1 MENKLVQVTTLK
13 INMVDKNRK
22 LGFITLLKKDQFL
35 NRSQTSLQF
44 ELANKRSG
52 LRRRLYQY
60 NEDDFLFKLFSNN
73 TFISNHGEVF
83 FTGHLLLTYK
93 FMCIH
98 AVEQLAINQN

>member
-1 MENKLVQVTTLK
+1 MENNLVQVTPLK

-60 NEDDFLFKLFSNN
+60 NEDDFLFK
-73 TFISNHGEVF
+73 
-83 FTGHLLLTYK
+83 
-93 FMCIH
+93 
-98 AVEQLAINQN
+98 

>member
-60 NEDDFLFKLFSNN
+60 NEDDFLFK
-73 TFISNHGEVF
+73 
-83 FTGHLLLTYK
+83 
-93 FMCIH
+93 
-98 AVEQLAINQN
+98 